1 MDGDV
6 TGNMKELNWKAGVA
20 AKAITPAEP
29 MWLAGWAARREPA
42 KGKAMDLFAKALA
55 FEDAEGQRA
64 VIVTVDLIAIPR
76 TLAASVAAKVHAQCR
91 LPRERLLFNASHT
104 HTGPEVR
111 PDKVPFFEIP
121 SEFAAKIEPYVRQ
134 LEQKLTGIIGE
145 ALGNLQPARL
155 RALQTSVDFVQ
166 NRRTPGGPTDP
177 VVPLLQMTS
186 MRGQTIAIM
195 FGLACHNLTLP
206 PEFCQYHGDFAGVAQ
221 QLLEAEIPGAK
232 VLFVAGAGADQN
244 PFPRGTVE
252 LVRQHGESLAKAI
265 RAALEAPTSS
275 PANLPASLRS
285 AFEEVA
291 LDFRPL
297 PSIQTLE
304 AALNSGDGPK
314 QRKAKF
320 LLNALAEKR
329 SLPATYPCPV
339 HVLNFG
345 SGLLL
350 IALGGEP
357 PVDYAL
363 QFKSEFTGPLV
374 WVAGYSNDGFGYL
387 PNRRLAR
394 EGGYEGDRS
403 LFWSELPG
411 PFTDTVE
418 ERIVETVR
426 ALVAKV
432 SPGISRKQNLA
443 SSSSSFS
450 SSSST
455 NTGTENHA

>member
-1 MDGDV
+1 MVIVETLDTIQLFNLFNDS
-6 TGNMKELNWKAGVA
+6 TMNRDYWSAGVA
-20 AKAITPAEP
+20 ATSITPAEP

-42 KGKAMDLFAKALA
+42 TGKAMDLFAKALA

-134 LEQKLTGIIGE
+134 LEEKLIVLIGE
-145 ALGNLQPARL
+145 ALANLQPATL
-155 RALQTSVDFVQ
+155 KALQTSVAFAQ
-166 NRRTPGGPTDP
+166 NRRTPGGPADP
-177 VVPLLQMTS
+177 VVPLLEVS
-186 MRGQTIAIM
+186 NLRGDTIAIM

-206 PEFCQYHGDFAGVAQ
+206 PEFCQYHGDFAGVAG
-221 QLLEAEIPGAK
+221 QLLERAIPGATA
-232 VLFVAGAGADQN
+232 LFLAGAGADQN

-252 LVRQHGESLAKAI
+252 LVQQHGQSLATAI
-265 RAALEAPTSS
+265 RAALAAPGSS
-275 PANLPASLRS
+275 LATLAPSLRG
-285 AFEEVA
+285 ALKEVA
-291 LDFRPL
+291 LDFGPL
-297 PSIQTLE
+297 PSIQTL
-304 AALNSGDGPK
+304 AADVSSGDAPK

-320 LLNALAEKR
+320 LLDALAKKR
-329 SLPATYPCPV
+329 SFPATYPCPV
-339 HVLNFG
+339 QVLNFG
-345 SGLLL
+345 NGLLL

-363 QFKSEFTGPLV
+363 QFKSEFPGPLV

-387 PNRRLAR
+387 PNRGLAR

-403 LFWSELPG
+403 LFWSELAG

-426 ALVAKV
+426 ALVARELLE
-432 SPGISRKQNLA
+432 S
-443 SSSSSFS
+443 
-450 SSSST
+450 
-455 NTGTENHA
+455 